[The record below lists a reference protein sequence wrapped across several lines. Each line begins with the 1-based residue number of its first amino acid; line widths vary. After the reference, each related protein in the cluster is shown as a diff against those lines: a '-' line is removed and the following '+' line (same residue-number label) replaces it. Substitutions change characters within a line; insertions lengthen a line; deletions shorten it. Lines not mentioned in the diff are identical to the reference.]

1 MVMRRRM
8 NVGALMF
15 DPAGA
20 FEELKD
26 EELGGTFS
34 FYFRLLIVFAVL
46 FAAIAAT
53 APYFLALLPEVFPD
67 VFLAPFAPVINIIV
81 QTPPPLIF
89 GGVFVALL
97 VGGTLGMLVAAV
109 WLHIWVYAFGGRRG
123 FKQTLKAYMLGMT
136 PLLILGWIPVI
147 NVFGAIWAILAV
159 LNGIMQLHEMYS
171 GAAILALLFSLIIP
185 GVAALAVGLVA
196 MPYFMPYLGV
206 V

>member
-8 NVGALMF
+8 SVGALMF

-196 MPYFMPYLGV
+196 MPYLMPGV

>member
-1 MVMRRRM
+1 MCIRDR
-8 NVGALMF
+8 
-15 DPAGA
+15 
-20 FEELKD
+20 
-26 EELGGTFS
+26 
-34 FYFRLLIVFAVL
+34 
-46 FAAIAAT
+46 
-53 APYFLALLPEVFPD
+53 YFLALLPEVFPD

-136 PLLILGWIPVI
+136 PFLILGWIPVI

-196 MPYFMPYLGV
+196 MPYLMPGV

>member
-1 MVMRRRM
+1 MS
-8 NVGALMF
+8 VGALMF

-196 MPYFMPYLGV
+196 MPYLMPYLGV

>member
-1 MVMRRRM
+1 MS
-8 NVGALMF
+8 VGALMF

-136 PLLILGWIPVI
+136 PFLILGWIPVI

-196 MPYFMPYLGV
+196 MPYLMPGV

>member
-1 MVMRRRM
+1 M